1 MLKTYDWAISYS
13 SQHQNPLLDF
23 YIPALVR
30 SRQYDRKSGF
40 FNSAILCRVASGL
53 GAMLENGGKMRLIMG
68 CQFSPQDLTA
78 IREGYALRE
87 ALTPALDAALT
98 PPQTF
103 AQLKQLEILSWLIQH
118 DYLDI
123 KIAIPLKSS
132 GEPEDESKQLDP
144 GHIFH
149 EKVGIFTDAAGDQ
162 LVFNGS
168 NNESVSGWEQN
179 TESFHT
185 FCSWEGDRELQRVN
199 EEVYRFEEL
208 WNGLAPNVRAFEIP
222 AAVQQKLLRYLPSDR
237 PTWKP
242 EQEFDTRPISPPEP
256 ENREQDANNSE
267 QDARTPGGKNNGVG
281 ASRSLRIQN
290 ENISEQDANNSE
302 QDARTPEPENNGV
315 GASRSLRIQNE
326 NISEQDA
333 NNSEQDARTPAP
345 LLTSEDRALI
355 QTLRDLPDHAGCLAY
370 CLDSIP
376 IQPWPHQVKILRRVA
391 AQFPCNVLIA
401 DEVGLGKTIET
412 GLILRYLLVSQRIK
426 RVLVLAPASVQP
438 QWQGELRE
446 KFNLHFWSYSQGS
459 FRDPFGEIL
468 NTKPWQKE
476 INSEQDARTTGNP
489 WNACDLV
496 LASSHLVRRQ
506 DRMAELLEAEPWDL
520 VVLDEA
526 HHARRKSPQQRKET
540 PNSLLKLMQQLRARS
555 RSLILLSA
563 TPMQIDPIEVFD
575 LLDLLGLHGHWR
587 YGDNFCQYFETLADK
602 PDFRTVEFWQQ
613 MSVDYFRHGQP
624 CDRLNAYLRQA
635 DRMLAYRLEDTWQR
649 GKAIVDGKAIA
660 KDTEFIA
667 ASRQFLTVNTPL
679 KDLMF
684 RHTRDT
690 LRQYFQRGLLSRDIP
705 QRLVQ
710 DNAIN
715 LEPERE
721 IPLYRAV
728 SDYVRDFYRLAQKQ
742 DRKALGF
749 LMTLYRKRLTSS
761 FYAIQ
766 QSLQRRLKGISL
778 TDDDLNDLDEADDA
792 IITGLESYLKEPVD
806 PKEIEYLEDLLHQFE
821 NTGEDSKLA
830 FLIQTLRQ
838 EFLER
843 ESALVFTQYT
853 DTMDYLRETLR
864 ETFGDRIA
872 GYSGRGGELPQGD
885 EWRTVPKEQIKR
897 QFRAGDLQI
906 LLCTES
912 ASEGLNLQTCGIL
925 INYDL
930 PWNPM
935 RVEQRIGRL
944 DRIGQRYPTV
954 KIHNFYYDGTVE
966 AKVYKRLRE
975 RIDLFSNVVG
985 NLQPILAQ
993 VPTFIEK
1000 AVMSADPQEEDV
1012 LMAAFE
1018 QGFDLAPL
1026 RPSLDEMI
1034 ERDVEADIQEVNQPL
1049 VPSPITWKQVE
1060 TLFTQSEQVR
1070 QQGFTFTELG
1080 HSIWQLARSGQPT
1093 ERVTFNP
1100 AVFDDHP
1107 SLRLLAYGDP
1117 LFEQLIAL
1125 LN

>member
-68 CQFSPQDLTA
+68 CQFSPQDLAA
-78 IREGYALRE
+78 IQQGYALRD
-87 ALTPALDAALT
+87 ALTATLDAALT
-98 PPQTF
+98 PPKTF
-103 AQLKQLEILSWLIQH
+103 AHLKQLEILSWLIQH

-123 KIAIPLKSS
+123 KIAIPLKRN
-132 GEPEDESKQLDP
+132 GHPESAIEQLDP

-149 EKVGIFTDAAGDQ
+149 EKVGIFTDEAGDQ

-185 FCSWEGDRELQRVN
+185 FCTWEGDRERQRVN

-208 WNGLAPNVRAFEIP
+208 WSGIAPNVRAFEIP
-222 AAVQQKLLRYLPSDR
+222 DAVHRKLLRYLPSDR
-237 PTWKP
+237 PTWNP
-242 EQEFDTRPISPPEP
+242 DQEFDTRPIPAQEHPPQPLFARGEP
-256 ENREQDANNSE
+256 EKVSLGKGDL
-267 QDARTPGGKNNGVG
+267 GG
-281 ASRSLRIQN
+281 SS
-290 ENISEQDANNSE
+290 
-302 QDARTPEPENNGV
+302 
-315 GASRSLRIQNE
+315 
-326 NISEQDA
+326 
-333 NNSEQDARTPAP
+333 PA
-345 LLTSEDRALI
+345 DRALW
-355 QTLRDLPDHAGCLAY
+355 QTLRDLPQHEGCLAY

-376 IQPWPHQVKILRRVA
+376 IHPWPHQLKILRRVA

-412 GLILRYLLVSQRIK
+412 GLILRYLLVSQTVK

-438 QWQGELRE
+438 QWQSELRE
-446 KFNLHFWSYSQGS
+446 KFNLHFWSYTQGS
-459 FRDPFGEIL
+459 FRDPFGGEI
-468 NTKPWQKE
+468 K
-476 INSEQDARTTGNP
+476 SEQDARTTGNP
-489 WNACDLV
+489 WNSCDLV

-506 DRMAELLEAEPWDL
+506 ERMAELLEAEPWDL

-540 PNSLLKLMQQLRARS
+540 PNSLLKLMQQLQART

-575 LLDLLGLHGHWR
+575 LLNLLGLQGHWR
-587 YGDNFCQYFETLADK
+587 YGDNFCQYFETLPDK

-624 CDRLNAYLRQA
+624 CDRLNAYLRQT
-635 DRMLAYRLEDTWQR
+635 DRMLAYRLEDTWQQGR
-649 GKAIVDGKAIA
+649 AIVDGKAIA
-660 KDTEFIA
+660 KDTEFIH

-690 LRQYFQRGLLSRDIP
+690 LRQYFRRGLLAKDIP
-705 QRLVQ
+705 QRIVQ

-721 IPLYRAV
+721 VPLYRAV

-766 QSLQRRLKGISL
+766 QSLQRRLEGISL
-778 TDDDLNDLDEADDA
+778 TDDDLTELDDADDA
-792 IITGLESYLKEPVD
+792 IITGLESYLQEPVD
-806 PKEIEYLEDLLHQFE
+806 PKEIEYLESLLRQFE

-843 ESALVFTQYT
+843 ESAIVFTQYT

-864 ETFGDRIA
+864 DTFGDRIA
-872 GYSGRGGELPQGD
+872 CYSGRGGELPHGD
-885 EWRTVPKEQIKR
+885 RWRTVPKEQIKH
-897 QFRAGDLQI
+897 QFRAGELQI

-944 DRIGQRYPTV
+944 DRIGQQYPTV

-1012 LMAAFE
+1012 LMAEFE
-1018 QGFDLAPL
+1018 KGFDLAPL

-1034 ERDVEADIQEVNQPL
+1034 QRDVDADIQEVNQPL
-1049 VPSPITWKQVE
+1049 APSPVTWQQVE
-1060 TLFTQSEQVR
+1060 QLLTQSAGVR
-1070 QQGFTFTELG
+1070 SQGVSFTDLG
-1080 HSIWQLARSGQPT
+1080 HSIWQLERSSQGS
-1093 ERVTFNP
+1093 ERVTFDP
-1100 AVFDDHP
+1100 AVFDEHP
-1107 SLRLLAYGDP
+1107 SVRLLTYGEP
-1117 LFEQLIAL
+1117 LFWELITMEYEQSAHDHSPPSSLSSSVPQ
-1125 LN
+1125 